1 MSGPPLTR
9 RLPAQAA
16 GSFATGSSLPQAL
29 IQRRQRLTYYRAST
43 EQTGHPVVVSTAA
56 CGGRLG
62 GGPAHDGG
70 FHLPRLRL
78 GIDRRYAITPQP
90 VKLIASAQ
98 KRRVPSSVRVCAN
111 LPAPRSPA
119 PSVSVFVLKTDS
131 NFPLGP
137 RRGIDPVGETSNVP
151 DTPLGSRRLPR
162 TRTFWRSSGSLRK
175 RCELAGCG
183 CGLTV

>member
-1 MSGPPLTR
+1 
-9 RLPAQAA
+9 LPAQAA

-70 FHLPRLRL
+70 FHLPRLRP
-78 GIDRRYAITPQP
+78 GTDRRYAITPQP
-90 VKLIASAQ
+90 VELIASAQ
-98 KRRVPSSVRVCAN
+98 KSRVPSSAGVCAN

-119 PSVSVFVLKTDS
+119 PSVSVSVLKTDS
-131 NFPLGP
+131 KFLIGP
-137 RRGIDPVGETSNVP
+137 TTKQRQREQVGRDRLRLCCRLLVEVRHRAINDGRRYYH
-151 DTPLGSRRLPR
+151 RLYYH
-162 TRTFWRSSGSLRK
+162 
-175 RCELAGCG
+175 AAQ
-183 CGLTV
+183 